1 MKNKLVLSLL
11 SFVFIANVSL
21 AVAHNNTKGNAGKPT
36 TTQNG
41 CKTCSGCKSG
51 KGCKS

>member
-1 MKNKLVLSLL
+1 MKNKLMLTMLCLFS
-11 SFVFIANVSL
+11 IAQIGVV
-21 AVAHNNTKGNAGKPT
+21 VAHGNKQGNGQSSSAKS
-36 TTQNG
+36 G